1 MPFKKIKEVLIKHAI
16 CTLDFMVGD
25 LSTKDDLRKLID
37 VRQYEADIFGP
48 GRIYDRMVRYPMEIQ
63 QISSQAQ
70 TELDLSNI
78 KLGFNNKRTIS
89 QVNDREKADILS
101 SNKEEELSTETADL
115 EKEIN
120 EKSSLNIP
128 KIRKI

>member
-1 MPFKKIKEVLIKHAI
+1 
-16 CTLDFMVGD
+16 MVGD